1 MSTVYLLSLER
12 ARVRIVALALGFA
25 LFELVVG
32 LSYASVDENAIRAL
46 VESLPPALQALAGGA
61 DVASP
66 TGYAASGYLHP
77 VALTVQAATAISMA
91 ALPARDAEGGA
102 AELMLARPLQPA
114 RWLAAYALAALTGLA
129 IVCAGGFLGGL
140 AAATAVDDL
149 SPVDAGPLALTLL
162 GSFLMFASV
171 GAVALLVA
179 SLSRSGGRA
188 IGVAAGFLVIAY
200 AVDYLAQVWSLAR
213 PLGGL
218 SVLDY
223 FDPSRALRTG
233 GLPGGDVV
241 VLAVL
246 TLGLAVAA
254 HVAVGRRDLTP

>member
-1 MSTVYLLSLER
+1 MRTILLLSLER
-12 ARVRIVALALGFA
+12 ARVRILALALGFA

-32 LSYASVDENAIRAL
+32 VSYASVDENAIRAL

-61 DVASP
+61 EVASP

-102 AELMLARPLQPA
+102 AELMLARPLAPA
-114 RWLAAYALAALTGLA
+114 RWLAAYALATLAGLA
-129 IVCAGGFLGGL
+129 VVCAGGFVGGL
-140 AAATAVDDL
+140 LAATLVDDL
-149 SPVDAGPLALTLL
+149 GPVDTGPLALALL
-162 GSFLMFASV
+162 GSYLLFASV

-179 SLSRSGGRA
+179 SLSRSAGRA
-188 IGVAAGFLVIAY
+188 IGIAAGSLVIAY

-233 GLPGGDVV
+233 ALPLGDVL
-241 VLAVL
+241 VLL
-246 TLGLAVAA
+246 TLTIALGVAA
-254 HVAVGRRDLTP
+254 LVAVGRRDLTP